1 MKKKNSAIPA
11 MQEFAH
17 QWAEENDDLFSG
29 EESLCSQHD
38 RRLLWST
45 QGRRTDPDQGA
56 VMDAVWDKYFDSR

>member
-1 MKKKNSAIPA
+1 MQKYLSCLSL
-11 MQEFAH
+11 QEFAQ

-29 EESLCSQHD
+29 EESPCSQHD